1 VLGDAGR
8 RGPITAKLQTMHR
21 ALAETESDSL
31 F

>member
-1 VLGDAGR
+1 VLGDGGA

-21 ALAETESDSL
+21 ALAETESDPL